1 MMATHSKIGW
11 KTALGLVLSNMIGT
25 GVFTSLGYQ
34 LVTIHST
41 WTILILWLLGG
52 VLALIGAFT
61 YAELGTHY
69 GQRGGDFVFISE
81 GFHPFL
87 GYLSAWTSLIVGFSA
102 PIAIS
107 AIAMEDYLAPLHL
120 PWQRGL
126 TIILIL
132 SLCWIHS
139 GTIQGIKWFQDFAT
153 IFKMLFLVALLAIGL
168 SFAPVNTTALQW
180 TGNVS
185 NEVFSSGFAVSLV
198 YVFYAYSGWNAAA
211 YIVDEIAEPNRHL
224 PRALIGGVAIVTAVY
239 VSLQLVFLKFASFTD
254 LSGKTEVALIATRN
268 ILGTTTGQWVSI
280 GIALQ
285 LIASM
290 SSLLWIGS
298 RIVHSMSMR
307 YEIWSFLRPTNRQ
320 NVPVRAVWTIGVIV
334 LILMSSGKLQQ
345 IMVYTSFLLQL
356 MSTISVASLLMTKR
370 LPTDFRSPFRPYLQ
384 WAFIAFNLAILGFIF
399 NAKPL
404 ESLVGLGI
412 LAIGIVTYLGDKWHT
427 RYKSK

>member
-1 MMATHSKIGW
+1 MQNTSKIGW
-11 KTALGLVLSNMIGT
+11 KTALSLVLSNMIGT

-34 LVTIHST
+34 LVSIHST

-52 VLALIGAFT
+52 ILALIGAFT

-120 PWQRGL
+120 PYQRGL
-126 TIILIL
+126 TVILIL
-132 SLCWIHS
+132 TLCWIHT
-139 GTIQGIKWFQDFAT
+139 GTLQGIQWFQDFAT
-153 IFKMLFLVALLAIGL
+153 ILKILFIAALLAIGL
-168 SFAPVNTTALQW
+168 SFAPVSTTALQW
-180 TGNVS
+180 TGNVP
-185 NEVFSSGFAVSLV
+185 NEVFSSDFAVSLV

-211 YIVDEIAEPNRHL
+211 YIVDEIAEPNRNL
-224 PRALIGGVAIVTAVY
+224 PRALIGGVAIVTTIY
-239 VSLQLVFLKFASFTD
+239 ISLQLVFLKFSSFSD
-254 LSGKTEVALIATRN
+254 LAGKTEVALIATRN
-268 ILGTTTGQWVSI
+268 VLGTTTGQWVSI

-290 SSLLWIGS
+290 SSLIWIGS

-307 YEIWSFLRPTNRQ
+307 YAIWSWLRPTNRQ
-320 NVPVRAVWTIGVIV
+320 NVPVKAVWTIAAIV
-334 LILMSSGKLQQ
+334 LILISSGKLQQ

-356 MSTISVASLLMTKR
+356 MSTIAVASLLMTKR

-384 WAFIAFNLAILGFIF
+384 WIFIAFNLAILGFIF

-404 ESLVGLGI
+404 ESLTGLGI
-412 LAIGIVTYLGDKWHT
+412 LAIGAATYGWDWWQNRSHI
-427 RYKSK
+427 R